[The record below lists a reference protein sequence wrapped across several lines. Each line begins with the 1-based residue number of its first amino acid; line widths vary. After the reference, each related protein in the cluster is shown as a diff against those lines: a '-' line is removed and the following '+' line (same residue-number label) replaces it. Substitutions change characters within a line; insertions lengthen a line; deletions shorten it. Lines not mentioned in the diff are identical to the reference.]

1 MRAIR
6 KRGFVVIIVMEQA
19 MIKSKGRVIF
29 GKVYINHISI
39 KTLIKHI

>member
-6 KRGFVVIIVMEQA
+6 KRGFVVIIVMEQS

-29 GKVYINHISI
+29 GKVYN
-39 KTLIKHI
+39 